1 VIRAAIVGLSWI
13 GADPAG
19 PPSGDVLGTAV
30 PYSHASALAAVP
42 EVTVVAGCDLSA
54 GAREAFQERWSGRW
68 PGLRTYDDTARML
81 AEERPDLVAIATP
94 DHLHVPVAL
103 AAMDAGARMLFCEK
117 PVAVDL
123 ADADRLV
130 AAAERT
136 GTTVNVNYTRRW
148 LPDFVEARER
158 VRAGDIGPLGQVIS
172 LTGGPRAMLFRN
184 LTHTLDL
191 LCYFADD
198 DPLWT
203 VAELEPGFEEYGT
216 AYRGDGGRDPATEPG
231 GYAHVVFRN
240 GVRGYLGGAKALPAG
255 EALQL
260 LGATGRIV
268 IDVEG
273 ARIITAG
280 PDGAL
285 VRRLTPRFTRSG
297 MAAAV
302 ADLVASHRAGRPPAS
317 PPRDARRSVALTD
330 AILRSQA
337 RGNVRVPVEPDRSD
351 P

>member
-1 VIRAAIVGLSWI
+1 
-13 GADPAG
+13 
-19 PPSGDVLGTAV
+19 
-30 PYSHASALAAVP
+30 
-42 EVTVVAGCDLSA
+42 
-54 GAREAFQERWSGRW
+54 
-68 PGLRTYDDTARML
+68 M
-81 AEERPDLVAIATP
+81 
-94 DHLHVPVAL
+94 
-103 AAMDAGARMLFCEK
+103 
-117 PVAVDL
+117 
-123 ADADRLV
+123 
-130 AAAERT
+130 
-136 GTTVNVNYTRRW
+136 
-148 LPDFVEARER
+148 
-158 VRAGDIGPLGQVIS
+158 
-172 LTGGPRAMLFRN
+172 
-184 LTHTLDL
+184 
-191 LCYFADD
+191 
-198 DPLWT
+198 
-203 VAELEPGFEEYGT
+203 
-216 AYRGDGGRDPATEPG
+216 
-231 GYAHVVFRN
+231 FRN
-240 GVRGYLGGAKALPAG
+240 GVRGYLSGAKALPAG

-337 RGNVRVPVEPDRSD
+337 QGNVRVPVEPDRSD